1 MSRFVASAG
10 RLVRRP
16 GEPDVIVTA
25 DDTGAADVAAHAVA
39 QFLTGAIAARSRADW
54 ATTGGSTPAGIYRR
68 LTAPDLRT
76 AAPWH
81 DVRLWFGDDRFVPSD
96 HPLSN
101 ARPAFEILLAR
112 SALAGESGSGMT
124 PADVTSLVGA
134 GVPIPADQV
143 HAFPVA
149 DAIGDGVGPDGCA
162 ARYATTLRESGIAT
176 TDGWPVLDLLLLGIG
191 PDGHLLSV
199 FPGSRTFD
207 ADAWAVGVPAP
218 THVEPHVPRVTLNPR
233 VVAVARQVL
242 VVVQGAAKA
251 DVIAQVFGP
260 RLDPRELPAQLA
272 RREDAVWVLDE
283 AAAAGLP

>member
-1 MSRFVASAG
+1 MDEVGARSEPLARE
-10 RLVRRP
+10 P
-16 GEPDVIVTA
+16 GEPQLLLAPNPAGTA
-25 DDTGAADVAAHAVA
+25 E
-39 QFLTGAIAARSRADW
+39 IAAQAVVDTLARTVAVRGRADW
-54 ATTGGSTPAGIYRR
+54 ATTGGSTPGDIYRR
-68 LTAPDLRT
+68 LTAHDLRS
-76 AAPWH
+76 A
-81 DVRLWFGDDRFVPSD
+81 VRWEAVQLWFGDDRFVPSD

-101 ARPAFEILLAR
+101 ARLALEILLAR

-218 THVEPHVPRVTLNPR
+218 THVEPHVPRVTLNPH
-233 VVAVARQVL
+233 VVEVARQVI
-242 VVVQGAAKA
+242 VVVHGVAKA
-251 DVIAQVFGP
+251 DVISRVFGP